1 VKKTKKQRRTT
12 IETFLDELS
21 ELEGKYDVC
30 LRVIDGQ
37 LVIECNETGEL
48 TYVD

>member
-1 VKKTKKQRRTT
+1 MKKTKKQRRTT

-21 ELEGKYDVC
+21 ALEDKYDVC
-30 LRVIDGQ
+30 LKVLDGQ

-48 TYVD
+48 TYVE